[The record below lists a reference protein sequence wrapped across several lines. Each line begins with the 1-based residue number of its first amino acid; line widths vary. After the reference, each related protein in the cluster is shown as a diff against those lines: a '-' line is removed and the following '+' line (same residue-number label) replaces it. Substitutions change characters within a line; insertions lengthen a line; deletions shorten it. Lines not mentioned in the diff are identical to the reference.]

1 MTRIVDSI
9 IALRVL
15 WILVTPIENTEAYK
29 LGLINKEG
37 KTIRKAKTSEENA
50 ATSMLHR
57 MVWNLKRI
65 IGMVPGGST
74 RIGSLAAGYIL
85 MKEAI
90 ENNWNDEQVKQYVL
104 ENFNQLCEQHCN
116 DRDIDLLLDKLIE
129 MSEDAPVNATGAA
142 VSTDIPVKKPSEK
155 PLLIKRKFKKSLE

>member
-1 MTRIVDSI
+1 MKIIDSI

-15 WILVTPIENTEAYK
+15 WILITPIEETPAFK
-29 LGLINKEG
+29 LGLIDKDG
-37 KTIRKAKTSEENA
+37 KTVRKAKTTEENA
-50 ATSMLHR
+50 ATSALHR

-85 MKEAI
+85 MKEAV

-104 ENFNQLCEQHCN
+104 ENFNTLCEKHQN
-116 DRDIDLLLDKLIE
+116 NYEVNLLLDKLIE
-129 MSEDAPVNATGAA
+129 LSEDAPVNATGPA
-142 VSTDIPVKKPSEK
+142 VSTDIPAKKASEK
-155 PLLIKRKFKKSLE
+155 TLIIKRKFKKSLE